1 LKVISAKFLRFAIA
15 GVAGFAVDA
24 VLVYAL
30 RGQFGPYVAR
40 LVSFPAAVV
49 VTWLINRTFAFATHQ
64 KHLPLWREFLHY
76 FAAMLGGGA
85 INYVAYGLLLAFV
98 EPVSQHPIIAIAF
111 GSLAGLA
118 VNFFL
123 AHSFVFGKM
132 PSERLP

>member
-1 LKVISAKFLRFAIA
+1 VKVSSKFLRFALA
-15 GVAGFAVDA
+15 GIAGFAVDTA
-24 VLVYAL
+24 VVYAL

-49 VTWLINRTFAFATHQ
+49 VTWLINRSFAFATHE

-85 INYVAYGLLLAFV
+85 INYAAYGLLITFV
-98 EPVSQHPIIAIAF
+98 EPVFHRPIIAIAF
-111 GSLAGLA
+111 GSLSGLA

-123 AHSFVFGKM
+123 AHSLVFRKA
-132 PSERLP
+132 PSRQLP